1 MMPTL
6 VLLRH
11 AKSAYPEN
19 VSDHDR
25 PLSERGLREAPIA
38 GELLA
43 ERVPSVDSVLVSSG
57 LRAQQ
62 TWDAVAPSL
71 RVGELLDRPDLYLA
85 GRDHLLTV
93 VRELPATASTA
104 LLVGHNEGIEE
115 LASALSG
122 VPVMMK
128 TSTFAV
134 LRCAAGWKD
143 WREGS
148 ATLDEVVV
156 AR

>member
-1 MMPTL
+1 MPTL

-11 AKSAYPEN
+11 AKSAYPDG

-43 ERVPSVDSVLVSSG
+43 ERVAAFDRVFVSTG

-62 TWDAVAPSL
+62 TWRAVAPSVA
-71 RVGELLDRPDLYLA
+71 VGEQFDRHELYLA
-85 GRDHLLTV
+85 SSDDLLAMV
-93 VRELPATASTA
+93 HQLPAAASTV
-104 LLVGHNEGIEE
+104 LFVGHNEGIEE
-115 LASALSG
+115 LASRLSA
-122 VPVMMK
+122 VPVTMK

-134 LRCAAGWKD
+134 LRCSAAWSRWG
-143 WREGS
+143 EGS
-148 ATLDEVVV
+148 ATLEEVVV